1 MDVFQMGAATAAAA
15 ISRGELT
22 SEELV
27 QSCLN
32 RIDAVDGEVQAWAH
46 LDHAHALTQARAADK
61 QRQAGRPLGPL
72 HGVPVGVKD
81 IFDTSDMP
89 TEDGSVLRSGR
100 TPGADAAAVALLRA
114 SGAVILGKTVTT
126 EFAVYGP
133 GKTRNPHDPA
143 RTPGGSSSG
152 SAAAVAAGMVP
163 LALGTQTNGSVIRPA
178 SYCGVYGFKP
188 SHGLISRHRVL
199 KLSGLLDHVGM
210 FGRSLEDLA
219 LLTEQ
224 LAGYD
229 ARDLDTH
236 PVAKPRMV
244 AITREAPPM
253 PPRLALIK
261 GPAWDQAEP
270 DVVEGFAEMSSALG
284 DQIEE
289 VQLPGNF
296 EDTMEW
302 HRVIMEADLAL
313 NLARDYRR
321 GADTMSPR
329 LREMI
334 KRGLQEKA
342 VQYNL
347 AAQQRPLLREFVAE
361 LMLDFD
367 AIITPSANGEAPLGL
382 DSTGSPAFATLWSF
396 CGAPA
401 VSVPVLRGANAM
413 PIGVQLVSAWG
424 DDARLLRTARWLAEA
439 APGE

>member
-1 MDVFQMGAATAAAA
+1 MDVFKMGAATAAAA

-32 RIDAVDGEVQAWAH
+32 RIDAVDADVQAWVH

-100 TPGADAAAVALLRA
+100 TPGADAAAVALLRE

-210 FGRSLEDLA
+210 FGRSIEDLA

-244 AITREAPPM
+244 DITREAPPM
-253 PPRLALIK
+253 PPRLAFIK

-289 VQLPGNF
+289 VELPGNF
-296 EDTMEW
+296 QDAMEW

-334 KRGLQEKA
+334 ERGLQEKA

-347 AAQQRPLLREFVAE
+347 AAQQRPLLGEFVAE

-382 DSTGSPAFATLWSF
+382 DSTGSPAFSTLWSF